1 METVYAD
8 IGKPVGFS
16 TFLPM
21 VPAHGTMMSRHR
33 AAALDSEP
41 DLPDRI
47 AESTSVQ
54 PAWPNF
60 RGVQSIRE
68 DQKSIRILSGRAAD
82 SAGSQR
88 S

>member
-21 VPAHGTMMSRHR
+21 VSAHGTMMSRHC
-33 AAALDSEP
+33 AVAPDSEP

-47 AESTSVQ
+47 AESASIQ

-60 RGVQSIRE
+60 RGDQSFRE